1 MALPLMLLVG
11 GLTAITA
18 KLQYDAGKTQQ
29 HELDRQAD
37 QEKIGAEG
45 RELQRREK
53 LNDVLASNIVSL
65 SGSGISGEGTPQSV
79 SLESAKKASLSEGM
93 IGLSDKL
100 RQAQLRRQGK
110 AAKRQGTVQAGSTL
124 LRGGIDTARLAQ

>member
-1 MALPLMLLVG
+1 MSWVI
-11 GLTAITA
+11 TAVVVAGTATA
-18 KLQYDAGKTQQ
+18 KLQYNAGKSQQ
-29 HELDRQAD
+29 IELDKQAE

-110 AAKRQGTVQAGSTL
+110 AAKRQGTAQAASTL
-124 LRGGIDTARLAQ
+124 LNTGTSAAKLGE